1 MVDLLQERDA
11 WSMAN
16 CSVARALEVVGT
28 RSALLIMR
36 EAFLG
41 TRRFQDF
48 AERVGV
54 GEAVAASR
62 LKDLTSA
69 GLLEKVPY
77 QEPGQRTRYEY
88 RLTRKGR
95 EFLPVIVALRDW
107 GDTWA
112 CDEQGPP
119 WVATHR
125 DCGGR
130 IHVVVRCDEGH
141 DVRHGD
147 THAEEGPGL
156 ILTGRDASSP
166 APASPASPVSPA
178 SPASPAS

>member
-1 MVDLLQERDA
+1 MVDLLKERDT

-54 GEAVAASR
+54 GEAVAAGR
-62 LKDLTSA
+62 LKELTSA

-88 RLTRKGR
+88 RLTDKGR
-95 EFLPVIVALRDW
+95 DFLPVIVALRDW

-112 CDEQGPP
+112 ADEQGPP
-119 WVATHR
+119 WVATHQ
-125 DCGGR
+125 DCGAR
-130 IHVVVRCDEGH
+130 IHVSVRCDDGH
-141 DVRHGD
+141 DVHQGE
-147 THAEEGPGL
+147 TVAEEGPGL
-156 ILTGRDASSP
+156 ILTRPAAAS
-166 APASPASPVSPA
+166 
-178 SPASPAS
+178 